1 MRELHHPVTESIR
14 LENVLHALS
23 DPARMQI
30 VLCLV
35 EQGEVSCGRCTANA
49 PKSTVSHHLRVL
61 REAGVIRMRPE
72 GVAMLNS
79 VRSADIEYRFPG
91 LLSTILDAARTDPAM
106 RPEHAHL

>member
-1 MRELHHPVTESIR
+1 MRELHHPAAESIR

-35 EQGEVSCGRCTANA
+35 DQGEVTCGRCTANA

-79 VRSADIEYRFPG
+79 VRLEELEVRFPG
-91 LLSTILDAARTDPAM
+91 LLQSILEAALRDPVM
-106 RPEHAHL
+106 KPQHAHL

>member
-1 MRELHHPVTESIR
+1 MRELHHPAAESIR

-35 EQGEVSCGRCTANA
+35 DQGEVTCGRCTANA

-79 VRSADIEYRFPG
+79 VRLDELEARFPG
-91 LLSTILDAARTDPAM
+91 LLQSILEAARRDPVM
-106 RPEHAHL
+106 KPQHAHL